1 MYKLL
6 QPTHMY
12 IDYDKKKNLHEM
24 FALRDSTAIKIHKN
38 ISF

>member
-6 QPTHMY
+6 QHEQMY
-12 IDYDKKKNLHEM
+12 IDYDKNKTLHEM
-24 FALRDSTAIKIHKN
+24 FALRDATPIKIHKN

>member
-6 QPTHMY
+6 QHEQMC
-12 IDYDKKKNLHEM
+12 IDYDKKTLHEM
-24 FALRDSTAIKIHKN
+24 FELMEATPIKIHKN